1 MNNSAVKA
9 HIPDEILLQPVDA
22 HVVSQ
27 PLRDGLIISM
37 TKIND
42 HWHVV
47 SRFSDDS
54 WWLMGATSNSSE
66 SRNKINFELIPVP
79 FRNTTKQ
86 LIYRY
91 LRKGCG
97 GGRRPRPSTLARVF
111 VEISYF
117 LNYVYSKRVTSFL
130 NITPPL
136 CWNYLQSA
144 RQMRVRDGEPP
155 NKATIYRRVQAVE
168 RVFLL
173 SQHTESPMVRHPWP
187 DSSSHQM
194 AGMKRSKAGKVT
206 PLIPDDVFVA
216 LFKAASHTIQGAP
229 QLLAWR
235 TELIRLE
242 NETGRDSKFLKR
254 KRISSL
260 GFPGTYQQFKMAV
273 LKIRTACYIVIASLS
288 GCRHH
293 ELAYLHKDSCYRT
306 EDDEGG
312 EYWWM
317 RSRSEKTFV
326 GKTEWMIPEIAVE
339 AIKVLEEWAAPYQAQ
354 LQKEIA
360 GYREKNP
367 IDSRIGL
374 AGEHVGALFV
384 GMDGKKKKIIRTLS
398 IQALNV
404 NLREFT
410 AACGLEWELASH
422 QFRRKFANY
431 AARSQFGD
439 LRYLKEHYNHWS
451 MDMTLGYALNESQ
464 EMSLY
469 LEVIE
474 ETERLKESVVASWLE
489 ESEPLAGGYG
499 NKLIDWRSKGENI
512 ALFKSHASM
521 VKSIA
526 SGTPIRSNGHAWCT
540 AEDNLCIGNTLE
552 KSRCG
557 AGCNNAVVSRQHGEI
572 YIALYDNLKE
582 LLNAPDIGPG
592 GKSRVTSDLINYA
605 NILVKLGYDINKRP
619 QV

>member
-1 MNNSAVKA
+1 MNNIAIKEN
-9 HIPDEILLQPVDA
+9 IPDEILIQPIDA
-22 HVVSQ
+22 HVMPP
-27 PLRDGLIISM
+27 PLRDELIISM
-37 TKIND
+37 TKINGR
-42 HWHVV
+42 WRVV
-47 SRFSDDS
+47 SRFGDNS

-66 SRNKINFELIPVP
+66 SRNKINFELIPSP

-91 LRKGCG
+91 LRRGCD
-97 GGRRPRPSTLARVF
+97 GGRRPRPGTLTRAF

-117 LNYVYSKRVTSFL
+117 LNYVYSKRVTSFQ

-136 CWNYLQSA
+136 CWTYLQSA
-144 RQMRVRDGEPP
+144 RQMRMRGGKPP
-155 NKATIYRRVQAVE
+155 NKTTIYRRVRAVE
-168 RVFLL
+168 LVFLL
-173 SQHTESPMVRHPWP
+173 SQHTESPMIRHPWP

-194 AGMKRSKAGKVT
+194 AGIKRNNTGKVT

-216 LFKAASHTIQGAP
+216 LFKSAWNTIQGAP

-235 TELIRLE
+235 AELTRLE

-273 LKIRTACYIVIASLS
+273 LKIRTACYVVIASVS

-293 ELAYLHKDSCYRT
+293 ELAYLHRDSFYRT
-306 EDDEGG
+306 EDDEGT

-317 RSRSEKTFV
+317 RSRSEKTFA
-326 GKTEWMIPEIAVE
+326 GKTEWMIPEVAVE
-339 AIKVLEEWAAPYQAQ
+339 AIKVLEEWAKPYQAQ
-354 LQKEIA
+354 LQEEIA
-360 GYREKNP
+360 SYREKDLS
-367 IDSRIGL
+367 DSRIGL
-374 AGEHVGALFV
+374 AEEHVGALFV
-384 GMDGKKKKIIRTLS
+384 GMDGRKRNIIRTLS

-404 NLREFT
+404 NLREIT
-410 AACGLEWELASH
+410 ADCGLEWDLASH

-439 LRYLKEHYNHWS
+439 LRYLKEHYGHWS

-469 LEVIE
+469 LEVLE
-474 ETERLKESVVASWLE
+474 ETEEIKEAVVASWLE

-499 NKLIDWRSKGENI
+499 NRLIDWRSKGENI
-512 ALFKSHASM
+512 TLFKSHASM
-521 VKSIA
+521 IKSIA
-526 SGTPIRSNGHAWCT
+526 SSTPIRSNGHAWCT
-540 AEDNLCIGNTLE
+540 AEDNLCVGNTLE

-557 AGCNNAVVSRQHGEI
+557 AGCNNAVVSRRHGEI
-572 YIALYDNLKE
+572 YLALYDNLKE
-582 LLNAPDIGPG
+582 LLNTPDIGPG
-592 GKSRVTSDLINYA
+592 GKSRVMSDMIRYA
-605 NILVKLGYDINKRP
+605 NILVKLGYDINEMP